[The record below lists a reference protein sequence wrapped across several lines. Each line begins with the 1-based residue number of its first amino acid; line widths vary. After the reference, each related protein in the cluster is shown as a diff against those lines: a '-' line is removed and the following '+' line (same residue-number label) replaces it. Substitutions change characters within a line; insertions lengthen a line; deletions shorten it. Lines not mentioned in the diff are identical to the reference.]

1 MRLFNV
7 FKEISRMFLIAG
19 LGNVGKKYEQTK
31 HNFGFLLAD
40 EIAKKF
46 SFDQKSNKFNAEFFT
61 GTIEDH
67 KIILIKPQT
76 FMNLSGSAVLAFA
89 SFYKIPPTHII
100 VLHDDLDLELGRIKS
115 KTGGGNAGHNGLKD
129 IDAKVGKNYVR
140 IRLGI
145 GRPENAEYEISDYV
159 LSKFGNDDLKIVEEV
174 NNKITK
180 NLQTVLEGNLE
191 EFMTKFSSR

>member
-1 MRLFNV
+1 
-7 FKEISRMFLIAG
+7 MFLIAG

-61 GTIEDH
+61 GSIEDN

-89 SFYKIPPTHII
+89 SFYKIPPANII
-100 VLHDDLDLELGRIKS
+100 VLHDDLDLDLGRIKS
-115 KTGGGNAGHNGLKD
+115 KIGGGNAGHNGLKD

-145 GRPENAEYEISDYV
+145 GRPKNAEYEISDYV
-159 LSKFGNDDLKIVEEV
+159 LSKFGNDESKIVEEV

-180 NLQTVLEGNLE
+180 NLKIVLEGNLE
-191 EFMTKFSSR
+191 EFMTKFANQ